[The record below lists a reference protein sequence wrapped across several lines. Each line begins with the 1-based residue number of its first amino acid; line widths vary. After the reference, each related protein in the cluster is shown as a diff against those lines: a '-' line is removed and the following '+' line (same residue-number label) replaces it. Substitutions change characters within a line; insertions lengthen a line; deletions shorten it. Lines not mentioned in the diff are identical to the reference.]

1 MKLGGEEFI
10 NFVEVGGKFIN
21 FVEIGGICNMH
32 LWLNG
37 DGRPWVLDS
46 TMLVNLFLIALALF

>member
-1 MKLGGEEFI
+1 MKLGGEE
-10 NFVEVGGKFIN
+10 FIN

-37 DGRPWVLDS
+37 DGRPCVLDS